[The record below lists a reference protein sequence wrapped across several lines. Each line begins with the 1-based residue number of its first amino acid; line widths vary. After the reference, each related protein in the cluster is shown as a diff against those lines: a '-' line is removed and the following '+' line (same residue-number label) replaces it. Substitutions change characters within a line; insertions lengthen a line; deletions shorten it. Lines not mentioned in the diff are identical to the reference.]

1 MAMIEGW
8 TGIIDVAV
16 REGYV
21 SYVVTGDH
29 PGAHGVAE
37 ISGNASLVRFSDPE
51 PSKFQISLA
60 ILGKPAS
67 EAKREADQEKRPWP
81 DAMNEIADNDNAIGI
96 LFKTGVKEF
105 ELRRGHLYLHPA
117 QFDKLMGNLTT
128 DMEIRFYTRQGV
140 AECDLIFKV
149 EVYTHRIESPTLTA
163 R

>member
-1 MAMIEGW
+1 MIEGW

-96 LFKTGVKEF
+96 LFRPGSKNLSCAGGTCIYTP
-105 ELRRGHLYLHPA
+105 L
-117 QFDKLMGNLTT
+117 NLTNSWAT
-128 DMEIRFYTRQGV
+128 
-140 AECDLIFKV
+140 
-149 EVYTHRIESPTLTA
+149 
-163 R
+163 